1 MKYIFS
7 TLFCTVFAIMVIAQ
21 TNTIDTVEKG
31 NVTIIKDNRLDELVK
46 IEANF
51 NKNFASN
58 IKSAK
63 GFRLMVI
70 SSNDRNLVMNLRS
83 QLLQLYPDQKA
94 YMSFQ
99 PPYIKLKFGNFLD
112 KSTADEVKKE
122 IIKRKLVSGNIY
134 VIPETIEVKLDKN
147 KDKEKDK
154 DNK

>member
-1 MKYIFS
+1 MKFIVS
-7 TLFCTVFAIMVIAQ
+7 TLLCTIFATMVMAQ
-21 TNTIDTVEKG
+21 TNTIDTIEKG

-46 IEANF
+46 IEAEF
-51 NKNFASN
+51 NKSFASN
-58 IKSAK
+58 VKSAK

-70 SSNDRNLVMNLRS
+70 SSNDRNVVMRLRS

-112 KSTADEVKKE
+112 KAAADDVKKE
-122 IIKRKLVSGNIY
+122 IMKRKLVSGNIY

-147 KDKEKDK
+147 KDKEKD
-154 DNK
+154 NS